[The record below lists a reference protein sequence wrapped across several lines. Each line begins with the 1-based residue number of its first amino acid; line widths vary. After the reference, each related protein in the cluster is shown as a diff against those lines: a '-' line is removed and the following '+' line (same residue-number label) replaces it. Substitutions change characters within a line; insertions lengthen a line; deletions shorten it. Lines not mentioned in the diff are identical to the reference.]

1 MKKPIIN
8 LILFLPI
15 MVVTTSCNVIDN
27 ETKNKMNIIS
37 SINKVNYL
45 LGEEFNSDG
54 LKIEDYK
61 TKDIIRDYSLSLVD
75 GYVLNEIGTYEIYAS
90 KNGYEDLYITNINVY
105 ENSSLV
111 IASLPTKVDYK
122 INETFSSEGLI
133 VKDSITNSTINDYS
147 LSITDG
153 TVLTNVGKE
162 TITIS
167 KENYISTSFDIH
179 IYKEDEVG
187 DTRTLSLYSIND
199 THGAFTRG
207 QKSQYSAGMAY
218 IGDYLKKKKE
228 NDYNNTILISPGDM
242 WQGGIESNNTK
253 GKIMVEAMNITG
265 FDVMAIG
272 NHEFD
277 WGKEYIISNSKL
289 ANFPFITSNIFYSDG
304 SYVSDF
310 ATPSIM
316 LNKGGVNVGIVGAC
330 REDMGS
336 SISGSIASQFSFP
349 DPIEY
354 VKEESN
360 KLRKAGADVIVL
372 VTHDEGCEGSGNLG
386 SNYSTKYSTLC
397 TTNSSF
403 NKKYVDCMFFSHD
416 HLVKYGYDNGV
427 PFVEGGC
434 DGKYISNINLNL
446 TKSSDGYALNSA
458 TVDNPI
464 YALNACTSEN
474 KEINELKTIKYK
486 DLIGDLNKV
495 IYTFSNNY
503 DKTAFTK
510 IICQAMYWY
519 INNNLDQF
527 GGVKVGLTSHNT
539 AGVRNNVE
547 SGDFTMTDLTA
558 VCPFDNLICIQK
570 STSTQV
576 NNIKKSSWLGYYED
590 KVTYDN
596 NGLATVAT
604 ISYVAEGEYA
614 SNYQTSFTYGGITA
628 KEALQTYLEQ
638 LDYGVL

>member
-1 MKKPIIN
+1 MKKSIIN
-8 LILFLPI
+8 LVLFLPI
-15 MVVTTSCNVIDN
+15 MVVTTSCNIIDN
-27 ETKNKMNIIS
+27 ETKNKMNIVS

-61 TKDIIRDYSLSLVD
+61 TKDIILDYSLSLVD
-75 GYVLNEIGTYEIYAS
+75 GYVLNEEGTYEIYVS

-105 ENSSLV
+105 GNSSLV
-111 IASLPTKVDYK
+111 IESLPSKVDYK
-122 INETFSSEGLI
+122 INETFSREGLI

-153 TVLTNVGKE
+153 TVLTTVGKE

-187 DTRTLSLYSIND
+187 ETRTLSLYSIND

-330 REDMGS
+330 RENMGT
-336 SISGSIASQFSFP
+336 SISGSIASQFSFL
-349 DPIEY
+349 I
-354 VKEESN
+354 
-360 KLRKAGADVIVL
+360 L
-372 VTHDEGCEGSGNLG
+372 
-386 SNYSTKYSTLC
+386 
-397 TTNSSF
+397 
-403 NKKYVDCMFFSHD
+403 
-416 HLVKYGYDNGV
+416 
-427 PFVEGGC
+427 
-434 DGKYISNINLNL
+434 LN
-446 TKSSDGYALNSA
+446 
-458 TVDNPI
+458 
-464 YALNACTSEN
+464 
-474 KEINELKTIKYK
+474 
-486 DLIGDLNKV
+486 
-495 IYTFSNNY
+495 
-503 DKTAFTK
+503 
-510 IICQAMYWY
+510 M
-519 INNNLDQF
+519 
-527 GGVKVGLTSHNT
+527 
-539 AGVRNNVE
+539 
-547 SGDFTMTDLTA
+547 
-558 VCPFDNLICIQK
+558 
-570 STSTQV
+570 
-576 NNIKKSSWLGYYED
+576 
-590 KVTYDN
+590 
-596 NGLATVAT
+596 
-604 ISYVAEGEYA
+604 
-614 SNYQTSFTYGGITA
+614 
-628 KEALQTYLEQ
+628 
-638 LDYGVL
+638 

>member
-1 MKKPIIN
+1 MNKSFIN
-8 LILFLPI
+8 LVLFLPI
-15 MVVTTSCNVIDN
+15 MIVITSCNIIDN
-27 ETKNKMNIIS
+27 ETKNKMNIVS
-37 SINKVNYL
+37 SINKINYL
-45 LGEEFNSDG
+45 IGEEFNSDG

-61 TKDIIRDYSLSLVD
+61 TKEIINDYFLSLVD
-75 GYVLNEIGTYEIYAS
+75 GYTLNEIGTYEIYAS
-90 KNGYEDLYITNINVY
+90 KNGYEDLFITNINVY
-105 ENSSLV
+105 KNSSLV
-111 IASLPTKVDYK
+111 IESLPTKVDYK
-122 INETFSSEGLI
+122 LNETFSSEGLV
-133 VKDSITNSTINDYS
+133 VKDSINNSLITDYS
-147 LSITDG
+147 LSLKEG
-153 TVLTNVGKE
+153 TILTTIGKE
-162 TITIS
+162 TVTIS
-167 KENYISTSFDIH
+167 KENCISTSFYIH
-179 IYKEDEVG
+179 IYKEDEIG
-187 DTRTLSLYSIND
+187 DTRILSLYSIND

-207 QKSQYSAGMAY
+207 QKSQYAAGMAY

-228 NDYNNTILISPGDM
+228 NDYENTILISPGDM

-253 GKIMVEAMNITG
+253 GKIMVDAMNITG

-316 LNKGGVNVGIVGAC
+316 LNKAGINVGIVGAC
-330 REDMGS
+330 RENMGS
-336 SISGSIASQFSFP
+336 SISGSIASQFTFP

-360 KLRKAGADVIVL
+360 KLREAGADVIVL
-372 VTHDEGCEGSGNLG
+372 VTHDEGCEDGGNLG
-386 SNYSTKYSTLC
+386 TNYSTKYSTLC
-397 TTNSSF
+397 ITNSLF

-434 DGKYISNINLNL
+434 DGKYISNISLNL
-446 TKSSDGYALNSA
+446 IKNSDGYSLTSA
-458 TVDNPI
+458 TVDSPI
-464 YALNACTSEN
+464 YALNACTTEN
-474 KEINELKTIKYK
+474 KEINELKTVKYK

-527 GGVKVGLTSHNT
+527 GGVKVCLTSHNT
-539 AGVRNNVE
+539 GGVRSNVN

-570 STSTQV
+570 STKTQV
-576 NNIKKSSWLGYYED
+576 NNIKKSSYLAYYENE
-590 KVTYDN
+590 VTYN
-596 NGLATVAT
+596 SEGYATLGT
-604 ISYVAEGEYA
+604 ISFVAEGEYA
-614 SNYQTSFTYGGITA
+614 NYYQTSFMYGGITA

-638 LDYGVL
+638 LPFGEL